1 MMHNAGT
8 QLFPRISFF
17 TPWIEQSFRVSCS
30 ALSHDLTSQRCHTR
44 ASFTLIIEL
53 FTFPT
58 TGLELI
64 QAPFAERSM
73 PTPLEKIRNIGIV
86 AHVDSGK
93 TTVSERVLY
102 YTGVS
107 HKIGEVH
114 DGTAV
119 TDWMP
124 QERERGITITAAAI
138 TCEWLDHQINVID
151 TPGHVDFTTEVERSL
166 RVLDGAV
173 VVFCGVG
180 GVEPQ
185 SETVWRQADKYRVP
199 RIVFINKLDRVG
211 ADFKGVVQQ
220 ISTRLGA
227 KPLVLQLPIGNEDS
241 FRGAVDLLTQEA
253 IVWEEDT
260 LGAKFHSEAIPHDML
275 DEVTRYREQLVETVA
290 DADDALLEKYLSGEP
305 LSQEE
310 IAGAIRK
317 KTQAM
322 ELFPVVCGS
331 ALRNKGVQPLLD
343 TIVAYL
349 PPPTKP
355 IHGMVPDGEECS
367 WKVGDSIRAALAF
380 KTMHDPYSG
389 QLTFLRL
396 YSGGLKTGDMV
407 FNPRTR
413 QTERVGRLCRMHA
426 NKKEDIDTAF
436 AGDIVAAVG
445 LKNFTTGDTITDRDH
460 PVILESITFKEPVI
474 SLAIEPKTKTDSE
487 KLGLAL
493 QRLSSEDPTLVLN
506 TNQETGQT
514 IISGMG
520 ELHLEI
526 IIDRLV
532 REFKVS
538 VSTGAPQVAY
548 RETITK
554 PADAEGKYIRQSGGR
569 GQYGHVYLKIE
580 PNDNQGLVFINGI
593 KGGSIPREYVPAV
606 EKGVRDAAISGVIYG
621 YQLLNTTVT
630 LYDGT
635 YHEVDSSEMSFQLAG
650 SIGFKEAV
658 RKAKPVL
665 LEPIMKVEVVM
676 PEDYLGTTMGDL
688 QSRRG
693 RVAELGERGG
703 GLRTVTAHVP
713 LATMFG
719 YATAVRSLTQ
729 GRATYTMEFDHYDR
743 VPEHMVDEALGRK
756 KEAAS

>member
-1 MMHNAGT
+1 MS
-8 QLFPRISFF
+8 I
-17 TPWIEQSFRVSCS
+17 
-30 ALSHDLTSQRCHTR
+30 
-44 ASFTLIIEL
+44 
-53 FTFPT
+53 
-58 TGLELI
+58 
-64 QAPFAERSM
+64 
-73 PTPLEKIRNIGIV
+73 PLEKIRNIGIV

-114 DGTAV
+114 EGTAV

-138 TCEWLDHQINVID
+138 TCDWLNHQINIID

-185 SETVWRQADKYRVP
+185 SETVWRQADKYHVP

-211 ADFKGVVQQ
+211 ADFHGVVQQ

-227 KPLVLQLPIGNEDS
+227 KPLILQLPLGLEDN
-241 FRGAVDLLTQEA
+241 FRGVIDLLKQEA
-253 IVWEEDT
+253 LVWEEDT
-260 LGAKFHSEAIPHDML
+260 LGAKFHREDVPADMR
-275 DEVTRYREQLVETVA
+275 DEVARYREQLIETVA
-290 DADDALLEKYLSGEP
+290 DADDALLEKYLAGET

-310 IAGAIRK
+310 IASAIRK
-317 KTQAM
+317 KTQDMA
-322 ELFPVVCGS
+322 LFPVVCGS

-343 TIVAYL
+343 TIVSYL
-349 PPPTKP
+349 PPPVKP
-355 IHGMVPDGEECS
+355 IHGMTPDGEERT
-367 WKVGDSIRAALAF
+367 WQVNDAIRAAIAF

-389 QLTFLRL
+389 QLTFVRI
-396 YSGGLKTGDMV
+396 YSGSLKTGDMV

-413 QTERVGRLCRMHA
+413 QTERVGRLCRMLA
-426 NKKEDIDTAF
+426 NKKEDIESAT
-436 AGDIVAAVG
+436 AGDIIAAVG
-445 LKNFTTGDTITDRDH
+445 LRNFTTGDTITDRDR
-460 PVILESITFKEPVI
+460 PVVLESITFKEPVI

-493 QRLSSEDPTLVLN
+493 QRLASEDPTLVIKSN
-506 TNQETGQT
+506 PETGQT
-514 IISGMG
+514 LISGMG

-538 VSTGAPQVAY
+538 VNTGAPQVAY
-548 RETITK
+548 RETITR
-554 PADAEGKYIRQSGGR
+554 PAEAEGKYIRQSGGR

-580 PNDNQGLVFINGI
+580 PNENQGLIFENAI
-593 KGGSIPREYVPAV
+593 KGGAIPREYIPAI
-606 EKGVRDAAISGVIYG
+606 EKGVREAALSGVIYG

-635 YHEVDSSEMSFQLAG
+635 YHEVDSSEMSFHLAG

-665 LEPIMKVEVVM
+665 LEPIMKVEAVM
-676 PEDYLGTTMGDL
+676 PEEYLGAVMGDL

-693 RVAELGERGG
+693 KVTELGERSG

-729 GRATYTMEFDHYDR
+729 GRATYTMEFDHYAR
-743 VPEHMVDEALGRK
+743 VPEHLVDEALGRK
-756 KEAAS
+756 KEDAI